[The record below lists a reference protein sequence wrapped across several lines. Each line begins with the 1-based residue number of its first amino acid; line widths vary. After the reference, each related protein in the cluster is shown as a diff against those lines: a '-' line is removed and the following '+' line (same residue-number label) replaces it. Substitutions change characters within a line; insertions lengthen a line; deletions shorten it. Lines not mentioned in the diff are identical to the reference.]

1 MGFYNSGFEEEI
13 AVVVVDGAGSIKNGG
28 HEVSIYKASYP
39 DNFQLLHQRFIPTYK
54 KQEEVPDNPTSGIGM
69 VCTVV
74 LNTLVSILHLLANS
88 WVLLLMVRTILKLN
102 LSLLKTERLMSLYF

>member
-1 MGFYNSGFEEEI
+1 MHQKFLEVTSISTNHFLNQHHLSHAAIGFYNSGFEEA

-28 HEVSIYKASYP
+28 HEVESIYKASYP

-69 VCTVV
+69 VYDSCC
-74 LNTLVSILHLLANS
+74 
-88 WVLLLMVRTILKLN
+88 
-102 LSLLKTERLMSLYF
+102 